1 MRHVQLDTEAV
12 TNLAAAKGID
22 SVSELA
28 RRCDLSQ
35 PHLARILTGGRSALP
50 SHVLKLAAALGVQPS
65 ELLDKS
71 EAELA
76 EAMDAELAATTEV
89 QA

>member
-1 MRHVQLDTEAV
+1 VLHVQLDTEAV

-28 RRCDLSQ
+28 RRCELSQ
-35 PHLARILTGGRSALP
+35 PYLARILAGERPARP
-50 SHVLKLAAALGVQPS
+50 SHVLKLAPVLGVKPS
-65 ELLDKS
+65 ELLKDHES
-71 EAELA
+71 ELA
-76 EAMDAELAATTEV
+76 TTMDAELAAATEV